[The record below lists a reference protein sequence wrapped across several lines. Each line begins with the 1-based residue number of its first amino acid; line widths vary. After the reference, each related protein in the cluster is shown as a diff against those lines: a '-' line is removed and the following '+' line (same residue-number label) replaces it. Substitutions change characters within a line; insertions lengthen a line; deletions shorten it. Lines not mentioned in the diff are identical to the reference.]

1 MKRLISGIIVCILLS
16 GIFVSPEGNAVP
28 KSLKQA
34 EKLSGN
40 FEKLEEAR
48 TKVSE
53 ALQDTTLSSDP
64 HALYIA
70 GKIEEGAFRHYHKL
84 LGINQNDPKVDR
96 TLMADALLAAVDYYE
111 RALAVDTITD
121 KKGKRTIRYSVKIA
135 EWLNSITPSL
145 YNAGVAYMNKRMFY
159 PQAYSAF
166 KAYALAPT
174 KYYFHDNE
182 SVMSDSVQANAWFY
196 AGVMAYNA
204 KEYAPA
210 AESFMIARRLGYP
223 RKEVF
228 LNEMS
233 SLGFMAKSTTS
244 RQDSLSRQITVLA
257 GEGHRRF
264 GLSEP
269 LFLKKY
275 ISGLV
280 MENQLDSALSV
291 VNSTMAT
298 DSIPMLHAMK
308 GALLYTLGRNSE
320 AATEYLVAAADKSAD
335 FTTLKEASKSV
346 AGEGI
351 ALLTQVKGNKKS
363 AQDRRKEI
371 RDTFLTPALNFARR
385 AAEIYP
391 DDPDVANTIETIS
404 YYMH

>member
-1 MKRLISGIIVCILLS
+1 MRS
-16 GIFVSPEGNAVP
+16 
-28 KSLKQA
+28 
-34 EKLSGN
+34 
-40 FEKLEEAR
+40 
-48 TKVSE
+48 
-53 ALQDTTLSSDP
+53 
-64 HALYIA
+64 
-70 GKIEEGAFRHYHKL
+70 
-84 LGINQNDPKVDR
+84 
-96 TLMADALLAAVDYYE
+96 
-111 RALAVDTITD
+111 
-121 KKGKRTIRYSVKIA
+121 
-135 EWLNSITPSL
+135 
-145 YNAGVAYMNKRMFY
+145 
-159 PQAYSAF
+159 
-166 KAYALAPT
+166 
-174 KYYFHDNE
+174 
-182 SVMSDSVQANAWFY
+182 
-196 AGVMAYNA
+196 
-204 KEYAPA
+204 
-210 AESFMIARRLGYP
+210 LGYP

-244 RQDSLSRQITVLA
+244 QHDSLSRQITVLA

-280 MENQLDSALSV
+280 MENKLDSALSV
-291 VNSTMAT
+291 VNSTMTT

-320 AATEYLVAAADKSAD
+320 AAAEYLVAAADKSAD

>member
-135 EWLNSITPSL
+135 EWLHN
-145 YNAGVAYMNKRMFY
+145 
-159 PQAYSAF
+159 
-166 KAYALAPT
+166 
-174 KYYFHDNE
+174 
-182 SVMSDSVQANAWFY
+182 
-196 AGVMAYNA
+196 
-204 KEYAPA
+204 
-210 AESFMIARRLGYP
+210 
-223 RKEVF
+223 
-228 LNEMS
+228 
-233 SLGFMAKSTTS
+233 
-244 RQDSLSRQITVLA
+244 
-257 GEGHRRF
+257 
-264 GLSEP
+264 
-269 LFLKKY
+269 
-275 ISGLV
+275 
-280 MENQLDSALSV
+280 ALS
-291 VNSTMAT
+291 
-298 DSIPMLHAMK
+298 I
-308 GALLYTLGRNSE
+308 
-320 AATEYLVAAADKSAD
+320 
-335 FTTLKEASKSV
+335 
-346 AGEGI
+346 
-351 ALLTQVKGNKKS
+351 
-363 AQDRRKEI
+363 
-371 RDTFLTPALNFARR
+371 
-385 AAEIYP
+385 
-391 DDPDVANTIETIS
+391 
-404 YYMH
+404 